1 MSNYVGEASTYSGKV
16 SSFQATVSQVNSN
29 LTSAANKLNGTADSA
44 LKSNVISSINSIKSQ
59 LESIV
64 GEAQANASK
73 LMTKARELDAENNK
87 PSASIAI
94 DRNVSTQTGNST
106 EENGET
112 TKKGLDIK
120 LNGEG
125 NNTQKAE
132 KAIDNHLGSTSP
144 NTTGTTLPKQTAKG
158 LPKYV

>member
-29 LTSAANKLNGTADSA
+29 LTSAANKLNGTADST

-73 LMTKARELDAENNK
+73 LITKARELDAENNK

-106 EENGET
+106 E
-112 TKKGLDIK
+112 
-120 LNGEG
+120 G
-125 NNTQKAE
+125 NNTQRAE